1 VKKDGWAYSCSLI
14 LKLSSVAQL
23 WHQFLF
29 LQHPCSQ
36 QFQWPDLRVCGGRD
50 FQRKQ
55 GTEERPSVL
64 ETARRPLWTCE
75 EQRVEQM
82 ECQNEE
88 YTEVMGTFVRVL
100 DLTLGK
106 KASEWMEERKRR
118 NEMV

>member
-1 VKKDGWAYSCSLI
+1 
-14 LKLSSVAQL
+14 
-23 WHQFLF
+23 
-29 LQHPCSQ
+29 
-36 QFQWPDLRVCGGRD
+36 
-50 FQRKQ
+50 
-55 GTEERPSVL
+55 
-64 ETARRPLWTCE
+64 
-75 EQRVEQM
+75 M